1 MIFENDANIRKK
13 KEKSKKFATFA
24 FMKMKE
30 PLKKIELLAP
40 AKTGLFGIEAINHGA
55 DAVYIGAPKFGARM
69 AASNTLEEIETLTRY
84 AHLYGAKVH
93 VALNTILTDSELK
106 EANRLIKS
114 LYEIGID
121 ALIIQDLGLL
131 TLDLPP
137 IELHASTQLDNRT
150 IEKIH
155 LLENL
160 GFDRV
165 VLARELSLSEIQKIH
180 SKSKIELEAFI
191 HGALCVSY
199 SGQCYVSQAFTGRSA
214 NKGACAQLCRLPYTL
229 KDQFGTKIRED
240 QFLLSLK
247 DMDRSSYLKEILES
261 GVTSLKIE
269 GRLKDLSYVKNIT
282 GYYRKKLDA
291 LFVNDSEYRSSSY
304 GKTTLFFDPQPEKT
318 FHRDKTT
325 YFLNGR
331 ESVMSEVNTPKSI
344 GEKVGIITDIKRDYL
359 CFEGSPLANGDGVIF
374 INQEGFVDGFRIN
387 RVEENKIF
395 PASFPE
401 IEKGTVLYRNFNQT
415 FEKLLEK
422 KSPERKIGVSL
433 IWKEVESGFELFA
446 EDERGCAVSK
456 VLNIEKT
463 ISRQSTE
470 SKEQIIS
477 ILEKLGNTIYSA
489 ESVVVDMTQNYF
501 IPSSLATGIRREV
514 VELLDQ
520 KWIEISKQSSP
531 KRLTKTNHPIVLN
544 EHLNYL
550 SNVMNNSAK
559 KIYFDLG
566 VKEIDDA
573 FEKNEPS
580 ENVILMQCKHCI
592 KYSLGFC
599 PKQPDHQHDI
609 KFKEP
614 LILEHQKIK
623 LQLDFDCKECVML
636 VSHFDQKR

>member
-1 MIFENDANIRKK
+1 MMQIYEKN

-24 FMKMKE
+24 FMKDHITR
-30 PLKKIELLAP
+30 KKVELLAP
-40 AKTGLFGIEAINHGA
+40 AKNSLFGMEAINHGA

-84 AHLYGAKVH
+84 AHQFGAKVH
-93 VALNTILTDSELK
+93 VALNTILTDSELE
-106 EANRLIKS
+106 EADRLIKN
-114 LYEIGID
+114 LYEIGTD

-137 IELHASTQLDNRT
+137 IELHASTQLDNRS

-165 VLARELSLSEIQKIH
+165 VLARELSLKEIQTI
-180 SKSKIELEAFI
+180 KSQSSIDLEAFV

-199 SGQCYVSQAFTGRSA
+199 SGQCYVSQAYTGRSA

-229 KDQFGTKIRED
+229 KDQTGTKIRED

-247 DMDRSSYLKEILES
+247 DMDRSSHLKEMLDAGI
-261 GVTSLKIE
+261 TSLKIE

-291 LFVNDSEYRSSSY
+291 LFENNPEYRSSSY

-325 YFLNGR
+325 YFLDER
-331 ESVMSEVNTPKSI
+331 ESVMTELNTPKSI
-344 GEKVGIITDIKRDYL
+344 GEMVGKVMDVKRDYL
-359 CFEGSPLANGDGVIF
+359 LFEGKQLANGDGVIF
-374 INQEGFVDGFRIN
+374 INEKGLVDGFRIN
-387 RVEENKIF
+387 KVEENKIF
-395 PASFPE
+395 PASNVE
-401 IEKGTVLYRNFNQT
+401 IGKGTILYRNYDQL
-415 FEKLLEK
+415 FEKELDK
-422 KSPERKIGVSL
+422 KSAERKIRVHFL
-433 IWKEVESGFELFA
+433 WKEVESGFELFV
-446 EDERGCAVSK
+446 EDERGCSVSK

-470 SKEQIIS
+470 SKEQITS

-514 VELLDQ
+514 IELLDQ
-520 KWIEISKQSSP
+520 KWIEFSRQSSP
-531 KRLTKTNHPIVLN
+531 KRLGKTNHPIFLN

-566 VKEIDDA
+566 VKQIDDA
-573 FEKNEPS
+573 FEKNEPT

-599 PKQPDHQHDI
+599 PKQPEFQHDI

-623 LQLDFDCKECVML
+623 LRLDFDCKECVML
-636 VSHFDQKR
+636 VSHFDPKR

>member
-1 MIFENDANIRKK
+1 MQIYEKNE
-13 KEKSKKFATFA
+13 EKSKKFATFA

-30 PLKKIELLAP
+30 TQKRIELLAP
-40 AKTGLFGIEAINHGA
+40 AKNSLFGMEAINHGA

-84 AHLYGAKVH
+84 AHQFGAKVH
-93 VALNTILTDSELK
+93 VALNTILTDSELE
-106 EANRLIKS
+106 EADRLIKN
-114 LYEIGID
+114 LYEIGTD

-137 IELHASTQLDNRT
+137 IELHASTQLDNRS

-165 VLARELSLSEIQKIH
+165 VLARELSLKEIQTI
-180 SKSKIELEAFI
+180 KSQSSIDLEAFV

-199 SGQCYVSQAFTGRSA
+199 SGQCYVSQAYTGRSA

-229 KDQFGTKIRED
+229 KDQTGTKIRED

-247 DMDRSSYLKEILES
+247 DMDRSSHLKEMLDAGI
-261 GVTSLKIE
+261 TSLKIE

-291 LFVNDSEYRSSSY
+291 LFENNPEYRSSSY

-318 FHRDKTT
+318 FHRDKTA
-325 YFLNGR
+325 YFLKER
-331 ESVMSEVNTPKSI
+331 KSVLTELNTPKSI
-344 GEKVGIITDIKRDYL
+344 GEKVGIITDIKRDYF
-359 CFEGSPLANGDGVIF
+359 CFEGAPLANGDGVIF
-374 INQEGFVDGFRIN
+374 VNEKGMVDGFRIN
-387 RVEENKIF
+387 KVEANKIF
-395 PASFPE
+395 PASNVE
-401 IEKGTVLYRNFNQT
+401 IEKGTILYRNYDQL
-415 FEKLLEK
+415 FEKELDR
-422 KSPERKIGVSL
+422 KSAERKIRVHFL
-433 IWKEVESGFELFA
+433 WKEVKSGFEMLA
-446 EDERGCAVSK
+446 EDERGCMVSS

-470 SKEQIIS
+470 SKEQIFS
-477 ILEKLGNTIYSA
+477 IVEKLGNTIYTA
-489 ESVVVDMTQNYF
+489 DSVVIDMSQNYF
-501 IPSSLATGIRREV
+501 IPSSLATKIRRDV
-514 VELLDQ
+514 IELLDQ
-520 KWIEISKQSSP
+520 KWIELSKQTSH
-531 KRLTKTNHPIVLN
+531 KRYTKTHHPIVLN

-550 SNVMNNSAK
+550 SNVMNTSAK

-566 VKEIDDA
+566 VKEIEDA
-573 FEKNEPS
+573 FEMNEPS

-599 PKQPDHQHDI
+599 PKQPEHLKDQ

-623 LQLDFDCKECVML
+623 LQLDFDCKACVML
-636 VSHFDQKR
+636 VSRFDQKR